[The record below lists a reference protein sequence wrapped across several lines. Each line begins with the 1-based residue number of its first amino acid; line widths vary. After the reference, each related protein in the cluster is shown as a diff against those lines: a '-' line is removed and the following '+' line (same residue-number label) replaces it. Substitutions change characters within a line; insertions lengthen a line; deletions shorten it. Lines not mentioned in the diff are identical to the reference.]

1 MRKHLFSGLFVI
13 ATIGM
18 LMPLA
23 VRNAAAQSAPLLA
36 GVDKAILTEL
46 ALSYRILVNQNVL
59 DAYGHVSIRHPQ
71 NPNRFLMAR
80 SGEVAPAYVTANDI
94 MEFDLD
100 SNAIDRQ
107 GRALHSER
115 FIHGEI
121 YKLRP
126 DVNAVVHSHSRA
138 VIPFG
143 VTKTPLR
150 AIFHNAAFLGAGV
163 PVYEIRDQ
171 SGENNDM
178 LVNSKRQGPGAG
190 QGAGRASRRA
200 DARPRRC
207 GGRAQPPGGDL
218 PHHLHRG
225 ECEPAAAGHDAGWA
239 NHVSQRV
246 RGQETPGNGTH
257 LGGLEAAGVGAKRS
271 LAIIPHT
278 LTGSRASPRAA

>member
-126 DVNAVVHSHSRA
+126 DVNAVVHSHSRG
-138 VIPFG
+138 VIPFS
-143 VTKTPLR
+143 VSKTPLR
-150 AIFHNAAFLGAGV
+150 AIFHTAAFLGDGV
-163 PVYEIRDQ
+163 PVYEIRDE

-178 LVNSKRQGPGAG
+178 LVNTNAKGRALAKSSVPTRSCSCA
-190 QGAGRASRRA
+190 ATAMRWLGRASRSLSF
-200 DARPRRC
+200 AR
-207 GGRAQPPGGDL
+207 
-218 PHHLHRG
+218 
-225 ECEPAAAGHDAGWA
+225 
-239 NHVSQRV
+239 S
-246 RGQETPGNGTH
+246 
-257 LGGLEAAGVGAKRS
+257 
-271 LAIIPHT
+271 IPT
-278 LTGSRASPRAA
+278 